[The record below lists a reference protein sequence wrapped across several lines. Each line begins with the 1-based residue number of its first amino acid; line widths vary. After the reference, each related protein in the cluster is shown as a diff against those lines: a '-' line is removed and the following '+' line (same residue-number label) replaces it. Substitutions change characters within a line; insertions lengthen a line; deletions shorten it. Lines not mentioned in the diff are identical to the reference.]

1 MGSTLRIAAVVA
13 VLLVSGCGSSGGGD
27 QPASK
32 ATPEATA
39 EKTAA
44 VAREEGR
51 VRATTK
57 SFFAALVNRRGAR
70 ACAMLEASNKR
81 AIPQLAAS
89 RGLPSGLSCGD
100 AVNRLAKK
108 RKLGAVKLG
117 DVTVDGNRAS
127 VDVDEVGGGG
137 ATVELVKEGQ
147 DWKLLRF

>member
-1 MGSTLRIAAVVA
+1 VGSTLRIAAVAA

-39 EKTAA
+39 EQTAA
-44 VAREEGR
+44 VAREEAR
-51 VRATTK
+51 VRATTR

-70 ACAMLEASNKR
+70 ACAMLEESNKR
-81 AIPQLAAS
+81 AIPQLAAG
-89 RGLPSGLSCGD
+89 RGLPSGLSCGE

-117 DVTVDGNRAS
+117 EVTVDGNRAS
-127 VDVDEVGGGG
+127 VDVSEAGGGG
-137 ATVELVKEGQ
+137 AAVELVKEGQ
-147 DWKLLRF
+147 EWKLLRF